1 MKYKVKTGFGDD
13 DFTII
18 DETELAM
25 GLRAQIGGKVALFRE
40 GSISGNSILE
50 IKPYY
55 NRLMGWNREY
65 RLTDEDYLEI
75 GQEIQKRHNLFFENT
90 KLAIEGR
97 PPVQEKPKEI
107 SEGVKQLAEKMG
119 TSFLD
124 T

>member
-65 RLTDEDYLEI
+65 RLTDEDYLEL
-75 GQEIQKRHNLFFENT
+75 GQEIKKRHNLFFENT